1 MFGFLN
7 YNTMMGES
15 KMSKKPRQFRIDADL
30 LERFDRVNERLYVNG
45 SEVVRRLIKEYV
57 EEKEKELG
65 WGVEKMDKKEHVKQA
80 FLEAHGSDTDWSLAA
95 DKFVDWVV
103 QNGFELKSFDNFV
116 EWISDEK
123 INDTWDFF
131 YGYGSDF
138 ERFAAD
144 WIEDDEERDEYLAFC
159 RE

>member
-1 MFGFLN
+1 
-7 YNTMMGES
+7 
-15 KMSKKPRQFRIDADL
+15 MSKKPRQFRIDADL

-65 WGVEKMDKKEHVKQA
+65 WGVEKMDKKERVKQA
-80 FLEAHGSDTDWSLAA
+80 FIEVQGSDTDWSLAA
-95 DKFVDWVV
+95 DKFVAWCMEK
-103 QNGFELKSFDNFV
+103 NFECESFDDFV
-116 EWISDEK
+116 EWIAEDK
-123 INDTWDFF
+123 IDDNWDFF

-144 WIEDDEERDEYLAFC
+144 WVDDDEQEEYLAFC

>member
-1 MFGFLN
+1 
-7 YNTMMGES
+7 
-15 KMSKKPRQFRIDADL
+15 MSKKPRQFRIDADL

-65 WGVEKMDKKEHVKQA
+65 WGGNMNKKERVKKA
-80 FLEAHGSDTDWSLAA
+80 FLEVHGQDSDWSLAA
-95 DKFVDWVV
+95 DKFVSWIVSKDF
-103 QNGFELKSFDNFV
+103 QSESFENFV
-116 EWISDEK
+116 EWISEDQIE
-123 INDTWDFF
+123 NTWDFF

-144 WIEDDEERDEYLAFC
+144 WVAEEEREEYLAFC

>member
-1 MFGFLN
+1 MKEPPKRTTLPHSKMFGLLN

-65 WGVEKMDKKEHVKQA
+65 LSGVNTASPQPECGGIKKIREEEKWK
-80 FLEAHGSDTDWSLAA
+80 
-95 DKFVDWVV
+95 
-103 QNGFELKSFDNFV
+103 N
-116 EWISDEK
+116 
-123 INDTWDFF
+123 
-131 YGYGSDF
+131 
-138 ERFAAD
+138 
-144 WIEDDEERDEYLAFC
+144 C
-159 RE
+159 